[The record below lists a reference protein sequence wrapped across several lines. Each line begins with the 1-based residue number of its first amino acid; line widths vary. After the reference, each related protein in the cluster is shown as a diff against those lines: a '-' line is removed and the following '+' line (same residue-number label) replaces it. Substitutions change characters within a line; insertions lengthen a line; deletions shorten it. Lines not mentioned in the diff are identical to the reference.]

1 MLALKQIAFDSIKTD
16 SLHCISNPG
25 RVGGGGSEGKFGAFK
40 DFFFSL
46 IDPKN
51 QLFISFSYE
60 QFKAECFQQIFKI
73 IEIKLKFYYYSGHNI

>member
-25 RVGGGGSEGKFGAFK
+25 RVGGGGSEGK
-40 DFFFSL
+40 FFFSL